1 MSPLVHAV
9 RPLLID
15 MAATL
20 VFYGALAVT
29 GDVAVAT
36 SVGIGLGVAQ
46 VVIMM
51 AWGRKIAPM
60 QWTSLALVVVMG
72 GATLLTHDA
81 RFILIKPTI
90 IYAAIGAAML
100 QRGWMTRYMPPQAG
114 GRIPERY
121 MVVAGYVWAGLMF
134 FSAALNLAVAFTLSA
149 QGAATTMAIWSPVSK
164 IALFAAQYG
173 LFRSVARRNALA
185 AQAKQAA
192 EAA

>member
-15 MAATL
+15 MAATF
-20 VFYGALAVT
+20 VFYGALAAT

-36 SVGIGLGVAQ
+36 GVGIGLGIAQ
-46 VVIMM
+46 VAFMK
-51 AWGRKIAPM
+51 AKGRKIAPM
-60 QWTSLALVVVMG
+60 QWTSLALVIVMG

-100 QRGWMTRYMPPQAG
+100 QRGWMTRYMPPQAE

-121 MVVAGYVWAGLMF
+121 VIGAGYVWAGLMF
-134 FSAALNLAVAFTLSA
+134 FSALLNLAVAFTLSP
-149 QGAATTMAIWSPVSK
+149 QAAAGTMAIWSPASK
-164 IALFAAQYG
+164 LALVAAQYLVVHG
-173 LFRSVARRNALA
+173 VVRRNLRA
-185 AQAKQAA
+185 AKAA
-192 EAA
+192 EAVA

>member
-15 MAATL
+15 MAATF

-29 GDVAVAT
+29 GDVAAAT
-36 SVGIGLGVAQ
+36 VVGIGMGIAQ
-46 VVIMM
+46 VAVMK
-51 AWGRKIAPM
+51 ARGRKIAAM
-60 QWTSLALVVVMG
+60 QWTSLALVIVMG

-100 QRGWMTRYMPPQAG
+100 QRGWMARYMPPQAE

-121 MVVAGYVWAGLMF
+121 VVGAGYVWAGLMF
-134 FSAALNLAVAFTLSA
+134 LSAALNLAAAYTLDA
-149 QGAATTMAIWSPVSK
+149 RAAAGFMAIWSPASK
-164 IALFAAQYG
+164 FALFAVQYAVFHG
-173 LFRSVARRNALA
+173 AARRSILA
-185 AQAKQAA
+185 AKAA
-192 EAA
+192 EAAG